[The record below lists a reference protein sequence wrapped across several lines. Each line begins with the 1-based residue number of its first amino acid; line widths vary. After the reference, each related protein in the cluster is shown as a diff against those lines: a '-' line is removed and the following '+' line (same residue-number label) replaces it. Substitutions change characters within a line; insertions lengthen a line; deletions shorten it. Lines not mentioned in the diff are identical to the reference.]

1 VPCSEVTI
9 GVDREEV
16 WRKVL
21 IVVRTVDDSVVERL
35 FDVYAESMGDLSVGF
50 SSEEEMRSSYRE
62 FLEGF
67 VSDQGHL
74 VLVEEDG
81 GVWRSALR
89 AVSCGGGHWFVEAVE
104 TDPGARRRG
113 YGSLLLRHATEY
125 LRSLGASDVTCIIYG
140 GNEASRRLH
149 ESCGFEVTDE
159 DAVDP
164 WGECDECG
172 VLYRLAMGA
181 DDNLS

>member
-1 VPCSEVTI
+1 
-9 GVDREEV
+9 
-16 WRKVL
+16 
-21 IVVRTVDDSVVERL
+21 
-35 FDVYAESMGDLSVGF
+35 
-50 SSEEEMRSSYRE
+50 MRSSYRE
-62 FLEGF
+62 LLEGF

-81 GVWRSALR
+81 GAWLGALR

>member
-1 VPCSEVTI
+1 MPCSEVTI

-104 TDPGARRRG
+104 TDPCARQRG
-113 YGSLLLRHATEY
+113 YGRLLLLHTTEH
-125 LRSLGASDVTCIIYG
+125 LRSLGARDVTCVIYG

-159 DAVDP
+159 DPVDP
-164 WGECDECG
+164 WGERDEYG
-172 VLYRLAMGA
+172 VLYRLAMGG
-181 DDNLS
+181 DGNLA